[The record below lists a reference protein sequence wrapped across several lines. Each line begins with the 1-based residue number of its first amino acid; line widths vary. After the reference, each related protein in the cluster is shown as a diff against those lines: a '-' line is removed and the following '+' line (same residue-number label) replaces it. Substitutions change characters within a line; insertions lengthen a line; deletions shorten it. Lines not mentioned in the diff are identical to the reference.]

1 MARAPGE
8 LIQYG
13 AVEMRSQRCLRLVLF
28 VLLVALMSAS
38 YAPTLASVTISSFE
52 AQGQVGQIVVTW
64 TTANE
69 SNNVGFNLWRDTSE
83 NFVRPTLL
91 NDQQL
96 IPSQCLGCIAGTDYV
111 YIDTDVTAGQ
121 LYFYKLES
129 VDVNGATETF
139 NPVSAI
145 ASSPPVVLT
154 RPPTHTPE
162 PSPTPTPT
170 DTRTP
175 TATGTGGPPPTAS
188 ATLST
193 STPTPTSTPQTE
205 TPTPLESTATATLPL
220 QAVAPDVSDTPAPP
234 LPSSPAPT
242 RAVEPG
248 RTATAFVSTV
258 VVRSVTPGP
267 TSTRS
272 TAAQAIPSAGAPAA
286 TIARPAQG
294 GGPSV
299 SIPTRPVQSLSP
311 AAEKPEVEWG
321 QVLIGTG
328 LIGVGAVL
336 GLSVMAVLGYFLWRR
351 SSHP

>member
-13 AVEMRSQRCLRLVLF
+13 AVEMTSQRCLRLVLF

-38 YAPTLASVTISSFE
+38 YAPTLASVDISSFE
-52 AQGQVGQIVVTW
+52 ALGQVGQIVVMW

-69 SNNVGFNLWRDTSE
+69 SNNVGFNLWRDTSM
-83 NFVRPTLL
+83 NFVRPALL

-96 IPSQCLGCIAGTDYV
+96 IPSQCLGCIVGTDYV
-111 YIDTDVTAGQ
+111 YTDTDVTAGQ

-129 VDVNGATETF
+129 VDVDGATEAF
-139 NPVSAI
+139 GPVSAI

-162 PSPTPTPT
+162 PSPTPSPT

-175 TATGTGGPPPTAS
+175 TATGTGGPFPTAS
-188 ATLST
+188 ATLPT
-193 STPTPTSTPQTE
+193 STPTATSAPQTG
-205 TPTPLESTATATLPL
+205 TPTPPESTSTATLPL
-220 QAVAPDVSDTPAPP
+220 QGVAPVVSDTPAPP
-234 LPSSPAPT
+234 LPSSSTPT
-242 RAVEPG
+242 RAIEPG
-248 RTATAFVSTV
+248 RTATALVPTV
-258 VVRSVTPGP
+258 VVRPVTPGP
-267 TSTRS
+267 TPTRS

-286 TIARPAQG
+286 TFTRPAQG
-294 GGPSV
+294 GGPSS

-328 LIGVGAVL
+328 LIGMGAVL
-336 GLSVMAVLGYFLWRR
+336 GLSVLAVLGYFLWRR

>member
-1 MARAPGE
+1 MTLR
-8 LIQYG
+8 
-13 AVEMRSQRCLRLVLF
+13 RCLLPVLF

-52 AQGQVGQIVVTW
+52 AESQIGQIIIRW
-64 TTANE
+64 TTASE
-69 SNNVGFNLWRDTSE
+69 VDNVGFNLWRDTSV
-83 NFVRPTLL
+83 NLVRPTLL

-96 IPSQCLGCIAGTDYV
+96 IPSQCLGCIVGTDYV
-111 YIDTDVTAGQ
+111 YTDTDVTGGQ
-121 LYFYKLES
+121 RYFYKLES
-129 VDVNGATETF
+129 VDVNGATDSF
-139 NPVSAI
+139 GPVYADAFAPPSA
-145 ASSPPVVLT
+145 PT

-162 PSPTPTPT
+162 PSATPTPT

-193 STPTPTSTPQTE
+193 STPTPTTTPETE
-205 TPTPLESTATATLPL
+205 TPTPPESTATATLPL
-220 QAVAPDVSDTPAPP
+220 QAVAPDVSDTPPPP

-267 TSTRS
+267 TPTRS
-272 TAAQAIPSAGAPAA
+272 TAAQALPSAAAPVA
-286 TIARPAQG
+286 TLAKPALG
-294 GGPSV
+294 GGS
-299 SIPTRPVQSLSP
+299 SISTPIRPVQSLSP

-321 QVLIGTG
+321 QVVIGTG
-328 LIGVGAVL
+328 LIGVGAML
-336 GLSVMAVLGYFLWRR
+336 GLSVLVVVGYFLWRR